1 MDGCDEVSKTGTS
14 IQAGRVVTARIAQKV
29 ATSRQVLKMSDEL
42 RSMPQIDQ
50 VLIVWERDDEPG
62 DTAPG
67 QPNLVEL
74 VIYAPHKRTPGLLME
89 LRPLVDP
96 SLVASMDEPAV
107 LYLWIDRFRAGQDI
121 VQPPIVLMNGL
132 GGVHFDVDEYVEPQG
147 IGGVVQQNVR
157 TILCVSPPEI
167 EPDVFFGTAT
177 RRYVTGTK
185 KSVTPASTTSLPTG
199 SEGKPPNVPSSLQRT
214 CNGKTPRSQRHRG
227 LAGAG
232 GHRDH
237 ACSRVRLVAQ
247 QHDDGSDLSPRAFRS
262 RGPCRGRFVGRPTT
276 QQPSGQSELD
286 AS

>member
-1 MDGCDEVSKTGTS
+1 MIDSKSRKHPVRVGTRRGLTLAELLVATSVTAIVVVTLAVFTKAVMDGCEEVSKSGTS
-14 IQAGRVVTARIAQKV
+14 TQAGRVVTARIAQKV

-89 LRPLVDP
+89 LRPHVDP
-96 SLVASMDEPAV
+96 LLVASMDEPAV
-107 LYLWIDRFRAGQDI
+107 LYLWIDRFRDGQDI

-167 EPDVFFGTAT
+167 EPDVYFGTAT

-199 SEGKPPNVPSSLQRT
+199 SEGKPPNVPSSL
-214 CNGKTPRSQRHRG
+214 
-227 LAGAG
+227 
-232 GHRDH
+232 
-237 ACSRVRLVAQ
+237 
-247 QHDDGSDLSPRAFRS
+247 
-262 RGPCRGRFVGRPTT
+262 
-276 QQPSGQSELD
+276 
-286 AS
+286 